1 MLYFL
6 GKDIFRWMDQW
17 RGVRPPHSGVRRG
30 GHPHPELRRSA
41 DLGHSRGRQR
51 KLIGSGVA
59 DHHAI
64 FCRAIGLNA
73 LFATPPDANILG
85 QDFLRCYHRYTDGAY
100 RCAIWRETPHRT
112 IGPANFSFALY
123 ASGEYSKIPELQWA
137 EE

>member
-1 MLYFL
+1 ME
-6 GKDIFRWMDQW
+6 
-17 RGVRPPHSGVRRG
+17 SVRRI
-30 GHPHPELRRSA
+30 PEFDEAGIRTQSFAGLLISDTPGA
-41 DLGHSRGRQR
+41 VKE
-51 KLIGSGVA
+51 KLIGWGVA

-123 ASGEYSKIPELQWA
+123 ASGEYSKILELQWA

>member
-6 GKDIFRWMDQW
+6 GKDIFRWMDQCVES
-17 RGVRPPHSGVRRG
+17 VRPHSGTRRG

-85 QDFLRCYHRYTDGAY
+85 QDFLRCYHRYTDSAY
-100 RCAIWRETPHRT
+100 RCHMEGDPHRT

-123 ASGEYSKIPELQWA
+123 ASGEYSKILELQWA